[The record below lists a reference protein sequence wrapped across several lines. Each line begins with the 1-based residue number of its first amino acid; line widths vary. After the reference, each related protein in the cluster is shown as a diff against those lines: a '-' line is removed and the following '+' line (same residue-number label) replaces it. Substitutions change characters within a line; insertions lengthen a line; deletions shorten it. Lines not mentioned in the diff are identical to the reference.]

1 MSLETVA
8 DPTGDQATVPA
19 GTSEAVSPSE
29 AVWRLVDHPFRP
41 IDAARAIFGLTPAAA
56 RHVVGRELL
65 NSDEARRLLDAT
77 PDMFRYMRNQLNYR
91 EVRSVGAVLGQISW
105 HSTIM
110 ARAASGF
117 PEDLFVC
124 SAPYRD
130 FDLPENRVLAYCLK
144 RLVDAGRHVNLLD
157 RGSFDDDRVT
167 EARARAR
174 QAEGYLGF
182 RSLDGVK
189 PRNDPATVRKLQ
201 RSKDRHVYESVI
213 EFLPRSVRPLSSW
226 AINHLGDRRTS
237 QQHKVLLAVLA
248 TLRREGVEVRP
259 LRPDNGVLVGGP
271 VTYRHPGSRGIPGA
285 HGIRV
290 GDLLIDVPDVSGDPT
305 GSIRRLG
312 ARSGRLTP
320 FVVETVEHVSSLG
333 DRIVEA
339 AVAGDDPERLAARE
353 NLTTAS

>member
-1 MSLETVA
+1 MSSQTVA
-8 DPTGDQATVPA
+8 GRSGGDHPAA
-19 GTSEAVSPSE
+19 GTLDVTVSPSE
-29 AVWRLVDHPFRP
+29 AVWRLIDHPFKP

-65 NSDEARRLLDAT
+65 TSDEAKVLLDAT

-130 FDLPENRVLAYCLK
+130 FDLPENRVLAYALK

-157 RGSFDDDRVT
+157 RESFDDERVT

-182 RSLDGVK
+182 RSLQGVK
-189 PRNDPATVRKLQ
+189 PRSDPATVRKLR
-201 RSKDRHVYESVI
+201 RSTDRQMYEPVLQ
-213 EFLPRSVRPLSSW
+213 FLPRAVRPLSSW

-248 TLRREGVEVRP
+248 TLRREGIEVRP
-259 LRPDNGVLVGGP
+259 LRPENGLLVGGP
-271 VTYRHPGSRGIPGA
+271 VTYRHPGSRGIAGA
-285 HGIRV
+285 HGIRIGGV
-290 GDLLIDVPDVSGDPT
+290 LIDVPDVSGDPT

-312 ARSGRLTP
+312 GRSGHLTSY
-320 FVVETVEHVSSLG
+320 VVETVDHVTSLS

-339 AVAGDDPERLAARE
+339 ARE
-353 NLTTAS
+353 HHPA